1 MNYMFCRRRIR
12 KELCNYQTKL
22 LERKYSEGNF
32 NKQMENVDLTEQKEL
47 LQNEEK
53 NKHTSN
59 ISELLGKYWPI
70 LQINSEFCNVFN
82 KATPT

>member
-1 MNYMFCRRRIR
+1 
-12 KELCNYQTKL
+12 
-22 LERKYSEGNF
+22 
-32 NKQMENVDLTEQKEL
+32 MENVDLTEQKEL

-70 LQINSEFCNVFN
+70 LQISSEFCDVFN